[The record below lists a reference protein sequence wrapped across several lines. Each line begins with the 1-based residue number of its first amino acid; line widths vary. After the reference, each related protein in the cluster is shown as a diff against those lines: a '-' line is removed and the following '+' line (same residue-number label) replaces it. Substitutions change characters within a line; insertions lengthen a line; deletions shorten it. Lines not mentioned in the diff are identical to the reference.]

1 MTETAILA
9 QAKNPFLSRENGECF
24 GFALSTTM
32 ASRVPLREDAGS
44 GRGTR
49 IAALHGD
56 LGAMVDSGKP
66 EASHAEILSAVV
78 SPSIFLGQ
86 LAHFGSSNFQ
96 AHHISAL
103 NPVCSV

>member
-24 GFALSTTM
+24 GFAVSTTM
-32 ASRVPLREDAGS
+32 ASRVPLPVDAGS
-44 GRGTR
+44 GRSTR

-56 LGAMVDSGKP
+56 LGAMVDSGKL

-78 SPSIFLGQ
+78 SSSVFPDQ

-96 AHHISAL
+96 AHHSSAL
-103 NPVCSV
+103 NPVCSI

>member
-9 QAKNPFLSRENGECF
+9 QAKSPFLSCENGECF
-24 GFALSTTM
+24 GFAVSTTM
-32 ASRVPLREDAGS
+32 ASRVPLPVDAGS

-56 LGAMVDSGKP
+56 LGAMVDSGKL

-78 SPSIFLGQ
+78 SPSIFPGQ
-86 LAHFGSSNFQ
+86 LARFRSSNFQ
-96 AHHISAL
+96 AHHKGASNL
-103 NPVCSV
+103 VCSI